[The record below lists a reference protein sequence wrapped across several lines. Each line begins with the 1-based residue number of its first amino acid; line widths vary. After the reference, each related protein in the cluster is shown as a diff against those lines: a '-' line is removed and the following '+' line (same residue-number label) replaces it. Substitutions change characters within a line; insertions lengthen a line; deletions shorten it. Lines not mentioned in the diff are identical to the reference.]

1 MFKSII
7 IAHAAALMLLVSACA
22 GPRWVL
28 PADHP
33 ADPDGRP
40 GIKTSSTALKR
51 YRETTTAP
59 AATSAPKSES
69 GPVSESEQDS
79 HRNHED
85 QDDKP

>member
-33 ADPDGRP
+33 AAPNAQP
-40 GIKTSSTALKR
+40 GIKTSSTALKS
-51 YRETTTAP
+51 YRETTATP
-59 AATSAPKSES
+59 AAASAPKSES
-69 GPVSESEQDS
+69 GAVSESEQDS
-79 HRNHED
+79 HRHHED